1 MLMDNWRDF
10 VAELALEPPY
20 IKAGSQAIYCD
31 RDWIMDANTL
41 LDDESMQLTNIGFT
55 KSKITQLTRHY
66 QNPESIKRAS
76 SDFDD
81 RLKGKKYGS
90 GVWDF
95 RGEVKKNTKQDYCIT
110 AGVVAYYPPHKH
122 TRLTIY
128 YRTVELIFRYRA
140 DLIFLRDVI
149 FPQFDLD
156 TVPPDTLTFRFTN
169 CTIHPMFGV
178 FLLME
183 LDDPEGFLITMLE
196 SNHDMAKQWLRWT
209 IIHLE
214 GGYRKYM
221 TAARVQKHVGSIY
234 PKKLKPMLKMVKA
247 VSKQAGLS

>member
-1 MLMDNWRDF
+1 VLMRRWLEF
-10 VAELALEPPY
+10 VSELALEEPY

-31 RDWIMDANTL
+31 QTWTVDANQF
-41 LDDESMQLTNIGFT
+41 LDDVSMQLSNIGFT

-66 QNPESIKRAS
+66 QNPESIKRAAQ
-76 SDFDD
+76 DLDD
-81 RLKGKKYGS
+81 RLQGKKYGS

-95 RGEVKKNTKQDYCIT
+95 RGHPKKNTKQDYCIT
-110 AGVVAYYPPHKH
+110 AGVVAYYPPHRH
-122 TRLTIY
+122 TRLTVY

-140 DLIFLRDVI
+140 DIIFLRDVI

-183 LDDPEGFLITMLE
+183 HDTPEEFLYQMCE
-196 SNHDMAKQWLRWT
+196 SNTDMAKQWLRWT
-209 IIHLE
+209 DIHLS
-214 GGYRKYM
+214 GGYKSYM
-221 TAARVQKHVGSIY
+221 TAARVQKHVEAIY
-234 PKKLKPMLKMVKA
+234 PDKLKSLKKIVTA
-247 VSKQAGLS
+247 VQKQTGL

>member
-1 MLMDNWRDF
+1 MLMKQWRDF
-10 VAELALEPPY
+10 VSELALEPPY

-31 RDWIMDANTL
+31 QEWVIDANML
-41 LDDESMQLTNIGFT
+41 LDDRSMQLENIGFT

-66 QNPESIKRAS
+66 QNPESIRRAS
-76 SDFDD
+76 SDLDD

-110 AGVVAYYPPHKH
+110 AGVVAYYPPHRH
-122 TRLTIY
+122 TRLTVY

-140 DLIFLRDVI
+140 DLLFLRDVI

-156 TVPPDTLTFRFTN
+156 TVPPDSLTFRFTN

-183 LDDPEGFLITMLE
+183 LDYPEEYLYSMCG
-196 SNHDMAKQWLRWT
+196 SNPDMAAQWLRWT
-209 IIHLE
+209 KIHLE
-214 GGYRKYM
+214 GGYRSYM
-221 TAARVQKHVGSIY
+221 TAARVQKHVEAIY
-234 PKKLKPMLKMVKA
+234 PKKLKSLLKIVKL
-247 VSKQAGLS
+247 VQKNSGL